1 MAKAA
6 NGGTHGWASGDYDE
20 ADEYASYA
28 RGGFR
33 RPKPSFDDSE
43 GGLLSSKEMREVL
56 LGEAGARLLRQ
67 FFDAVRSACA
77 ITARALVGALPPRMR
92 ENEDA
97 RRLADVVGR
106 SLVILALGVAVRAMF
121 GVFTSMGIVGVA
133 VIVVARLAM
142 KWSDS
147 ETKQE
152 DTRDYAD
159 VSVGPRDEME
169 ARFPNNVAHRYG
181 VSNAPEGFRRNM
193 TGGSK
198 TSGMGRAEAVPYFG
212 PRKKTQAPAQ
222 DKATHSPRSRDD
234 TVETVEERARRRKAA
249 EHAAAREQYRK
260 YAHDALRKS
269 RRKKDDLLDVWF
281 EGR

>member
-1 MAKAA
+1 VAKVAD
-6 NGGTHGWASGDYDE
+6 GSTHGWASGDYDE

-33 RPKPSFDDSE
+33 RPKTSFDDSD
-43 GGLLSSKEMREVL
+43 GGFLSSKEMREVL

-67 FFDAVRSACA
+67 FFDAIRSACA

-92 ENEDA
+92 ENEEV
-97 RRLADVVGR
+97 RRLADVAGR
-106 SLVILALGVAVRAMF
+106 SLVILALAVAIRAMF
-121 GVFTSMGIVGVA
+121 GMIASIGVVGIA

-147 ETKQE
+147 ETRQE

-159 VSVGPRDEME
+159 VSVGPRDELE
-169 ARFPNNVAHRYG
+169 ARFPNNVAYRYG
-181 VSNAPEGFRRNM
+181 VASDPGGMRRSTM
-193 TGGSK
+193 GGKASQAGR
-198 TSGMGRAEAVPYFG
+198 SGAAPYFG
-212 PRKKTQAPAQ
+212 PGKTTQAPTRE
-222 DKATHSPRSRDD
+222 KATSTSGTRENR
-234 TVETVEERARRRKAA
+234 VEAEEEREQRQKVA
-249 EHAAAREQYRK
+249 ERTAAREQYRK

-281 EGR
+281 ERQ

>member
-6 NGGTHGWASGDYDE
+6 DGSTHGWASGDYDE

-33 RPKPSFDDSE
+33 RPKTSFDDSE
-43 GGLLSSKEMREVL
+43 AGFLSSKEMREVL

-67 FFDAVRSACA
+67 FFDAIRSACA

-92 ENEDA
+92 ENEEV
-97 RRLADVVGR
+97 RRLADVAGR
-106 SLVILALGVAVRAMF
+106 SLVILALAVAIRAMF
-121 GVFTSMGIVGVA
+121 GMIASVGVVGIA

-147 ETKQE
+147 ETRQE

-159 VSVGPRDEME
+159 VSVGPRDELE
-169 ARFPNNVAHRYG
+169 ARFPNNVAYRYG
-181 VSNAPEGFRRNM
+181 VSSDPGGIQRNTM
-193 TGGSK
+193 GGIASR
-198 TSGMGRAEAVPYFG
+198 SGRSEAAPYFG
-212 PRKKTQAPAQ
+212 PG
-222 DKATHSPRSRDD
+222 KATRAPTRGRTTPSSRTREN
-234 TVETVEERARRRKAA
+234 TVETEEEREQRQEAA
-249 EHAAAREQYRK
+249 ERAAAREQYRK

-281 EGR
+281 ESQ